1 LAVHPSGHLFA
12 VGHTDGSIAFWAVED
27 DDQPLLVRTLDST
40 HVNLVGLDALDDEQ
54 NEVQQL
60 TREPIFKLSWSSFS
74 DSTDPRGGE
83 TILTILGGLDASKP
97 PGLTVLLFPPF
108 NPTEP
113 PSTPLSP
120 KSENLHPFFRNFM
133 IESLNP
139 SKSFFYETFG
149 VVQDYLLMP
158 QNSPHL
164 AGNFDPYAILILT
177 QSTHNARSVQAYQ
190 YPPPGFIRTSLS
202 PSEAPIEAETKED
215 IEEPSATNPS
225 SSLPPT
231 PPEKSPRHINYTPSS
246 IRIPF
251 TFSAAGSGLL
261 GGCLFKIEN
270 DVYHSFVDE
279 DVNDLHLTLKGRRVY
294 ANSDL
299 KLLKV
304 YIILVSSFDSDYHF
318 CSINLAVSL

>member
-1 LAVHPSGHLFA
+1 M
-12 VGHTDGSIAFWAVED
+12 ED

-40 HVNLVGLDALDDEQ
+40 QVNLVSSDVLDDDDEQ

-74 DSTDPRGGE
+74 NSSDPRGGE
-83 TILTILGGLDASKP
+83 TILTILGGLDTSKP

-113 PSTPLSP
+113 PSTFLSP
-120 KSENLHPFFRNFM
+120 KNENLHPFFRNSM

-158 QNSPHL
+158 RNSPHL

-177 QSTHNARSVQAYQ
+177 QSTHNARTVKAYQ
-190 YPPPGFIRTSLS
+190 YPPPGFIGTSLS
-202 PSEAPIEAETKED
+202 PPESPIEAETKED
-215 IEEPSATNPS
+215 DIEELSATNPPS
-225 SSLPPT
+225 STPPT

-251 TFSAAGSGLL
+251 IFSAAGSGLL
-261 GGCLFKIEN
+261 GGCLFKIQN
-270 DVYHSFVDE
+270 DVYQSFVDE
-279 DVNDLHLTLKGRRVY
+279 DVNDLHLTLKGGRVY
-294 ANSDL
+294 ANPDL
-299 KLLKV
+299 KLSKV
-304 YIILVSSFDSDYHF
+304 CIILVGSFDSDYYF
-318 CSINLAVSL
+318 CSINLTVSL